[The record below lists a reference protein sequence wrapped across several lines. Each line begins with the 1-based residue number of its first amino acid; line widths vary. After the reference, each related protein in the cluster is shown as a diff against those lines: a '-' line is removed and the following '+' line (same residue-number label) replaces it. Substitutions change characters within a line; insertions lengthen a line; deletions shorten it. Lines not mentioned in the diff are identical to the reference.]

1 MIIHFVPK
9 PVKWLFPKYVWN
21 KSRAKKE
28 VYLTFDDGPVPSI
41 TPFVLDELKKR
52 GMFATFFMVGDNI
65 RKHPALARRVM
76 EEGHQIGNHT
86 YNHLNGA
93 KVDHNSYIGNLEKC
107 RQTIKKVLGLDTHL
121 FRPPYGRLKA
131 SQTKVVSKYFKII
144 MWDVLSGDF
153 VNGISPSQCLQK
165 TIKYTQNGS
174 IILFHDQEK
183 TETVIREALPL
194 YLDYLKTNNIQ
205 TALL

>member
-1 MIIHFVPK
+1 M
-9 PVKWLFPKYVWN
+9 
-21 KSRAKKE
+21 
-28 VYLTFDDGPVPSI
+28 TFDDGPVPSI

-52 GMFATFFMVGDNI
+52 GMLATFFMVGDNI
-65 RKHPALARRVM
+65 QKHPALAKRVM

-107 RQTIKKVLGLDTHL
+107 QQTIKKILGLDTHL
-121 FRPPYGRLKA
+121 FRPPYGRLKT
-131 SQTKVVSKYFKII
+131 SQTKVISKDFKII

-153 VNGISPSQCLQK
+153 VNGISPGQCLQK

-174 IILFHDQEK
+174 IVLFHDQQK
-183 TETVIREALPL
+183 TEAVIKETLPQ
-194 YLDYLKTNNIQ
+194 YLDYLKKNNFQ

>member
-1 MIIHFVPK
+1 MMIHFVPK

-52 GMFATFFMVGDNI
+52 GMHATFFMVGDNI
-65 RKHPALARRVM
+65 CKSPDLARRVIA
-76 EEGHQIGNHT
+76 EGHQIGNHT

-93 KVDHNSYIGNLEKC
+93 KEGHDSYINNLQKC
-107 RQTIKKVLGLDTHL
+107 QQTIKAILGIDTCL
-121 FRPPYGRLKA
+121 FRPPYGRL
-131 SQTKVVSKYFKII
+131 SGNLSKSISKDFQII
-144 MWDVLSGDF
+144 MWEVLSGDF
-153 VNGISPSQCLQK
+153 IQGIRSEQCLQK
-165 TIKYTQNGS
+165 TIKYTKSGS

-183 TETVIREALPL
+183 TEKIINEVLPP
-194 YLDYLKTNNIQ
+194 YLDYLKSNGFK